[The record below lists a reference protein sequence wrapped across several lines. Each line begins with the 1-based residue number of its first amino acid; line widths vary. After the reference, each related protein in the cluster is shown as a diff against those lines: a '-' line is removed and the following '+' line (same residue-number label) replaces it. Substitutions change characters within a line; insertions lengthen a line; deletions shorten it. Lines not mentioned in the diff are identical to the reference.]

1 MEQPSCSNLTTTSEI
16 EAISYGIEMTPLT
29 NPVHSSSRPAAP
41 QTISSTAATLSQTLE
56 GSKQV
61 PDKAVSSSKPG
72 SKPGTGRNL
81 FTASTQAPTST
92 LAPIPESLPN
102 TLPESYDAGGASG
115 SVSDS
120 PLFPPT
126 FICSST
132 PRAAAHPTN
141 GTTFPGL
148 RARGLVNT
156 GNICFANAVLQLLV
170 NSPPPRNLY
179 RELSDLKRQRGADV
193 SETGGSPTPLVDA
206 TVRFFKEYIVKEV
219 SPSTQQQSKP
229 ATAATSRADEEK
241 EDDNVV
247 DSFEPT
253 YMYDA
258 MKEKRQLKPLL
269 VCSRAHVAPR
279 CY

>member
-1 MEQPSCSNLTTTSEI
+1 M
-16 EAISYGIEMTPLT
+16 ISYGLDMTPPT
-29 NPVHSSSRPAAP
+29 DPVHASPRPAAP
-41 QTISSTAATLSQTLE
+41 QTISSTAPLSHPLE
-56 GSKQV
+56 RSEQV
-61 PDKAVSSSKPG
+61 PDIAVPS
-72 SKPGTGRNL
+72 SKPGTGRKL
-81 FTASTQAPTST
+81 STASTHAPIST

-102 TLPESYDAGGASG
+102 TPPESYDAGGG

-120 PLFPPT
+120 SLSPPT
-126 FICSST
+126 FIGSST
-132 PRAAAHPTN
+132 PRAAAPPTN
-141 GTTFPGL
+141 NTTFPGL

-179 RELSDLKRQRGADV
+179 RELSDLKRQRRADV
-193 SETGGSPTPLVDA
+193 PETGGSPTPLVDA
-206 TVRFFKEYIVKEV
+206 TVRFFQEFIVEEV

-229 ATAATSRADEEK
+229 ATGGTPRADEEK

-247 DSFEPT
+247 GSFEPT

-269 VCSRAHVAPR
+269 VRSRAHVAPHVTDL
-279 CY
+279 CWPNV